1 MPRKFIIA
9 IAAAALA
16 HVAAAAPATDATP
29 GKAAP
34 DAAPPNTDL
43 SDQTGSL
50 SQKLNRTNGVIRPE
64 GAVDP
69 TMEKPAPAAGA
80 TPVIRPP
87 NTPDAQ
93 PK

>member
-1 MPRKFIIA
+1 MSMPRKFTIA
-9 IAAAALA
+9 IAAVAFA
-16 HVAAAAPATDATP
+16 HVAAAAPAADAVP
-29 GKAAP
+29 GQAAAP
-34 DAAPPNTDL
+34 KTDL

-69 TMEKPAPAAGA
+69 AMEKPAPAAGA

-87 NTPDAQ
+87 SAPDAQ